1 MTDRKFMTKAIELA
15 RKGTGRVDPNPLVGA
30 VIVKE
35 DSIMAEGYHR
45 AYGELHA
52 ERAALAA
59 LESFGGRAEGCD
71 IYVTLEPCC
80 HHGKQPPCT
89 DAIIESGIRRVIV
102 GSPDPN
108 PLVAGKG
115 IEILRNSG
123 IEVIEDFMRDECDS
137 LNPVFFHYIST
148 GRPYVVMKYAMTM
161 DGKTAAYTGESKWI
175 TGEEA
180 RYRVH
185 QDRNKYYGIMTGI
198 GTVLRDDP
206 LLNCRIPE
214 GRHPVRIICD
224 SGLRTPT
231 DSQIVKTAD
240 KYPTIIATCCKDE
253 DRYRTYEDTGCKVIT
268 VPETEDGHVDLV
280 QLMDILGRE
289 KIDSILLEGGSRLNW
304 SALESGIVSKIQAY
318 IAPKIFGGAGA
329 PSPVSGQGVP
339 SPDRAFRLSIPEI
352 SFTGQDILLESEVL
366 GCSQE

>member
-1 MTDRKFMTKAIELA
+1 MTDRKLMTRAIELA
-15 RKGTGRVDPNPLVGA
+15 KKGTGRVDPNPLVGA
-30 VIVKE
+30 VIVK
-35 DSIMAEGYHR
+35 DGSIIAEGYHR

-59 LESFGGRAEGCD
+59 LERSGGRAEGCD

-115 IEILRNSG
+115 IEILRKNG
-123 IEVIEDFMRDECDS
+123 IEVIEDFMREECDS
-137 LNPVFFHYIST
+137 LNHVFFQYIST

-185 QDRNKYYGIMTGI
+185 QDRNRYYGIMVGI

-224 SGLRTPT
+224 SSLRTPVY
-231 DSQIVKTAD
+231 SQIVRTAD

-253 DRYRTYEDTGCKVIT
+253 GRHSTYKDAGCKIIT
-268 VPETEDGHVDLV
+268 VPETEDRHVDLI
-280 QLMDILGRE
+280 QLMDALGGE

-304 SALESGIVSKIQAY
+304 SALDSGIVNKVQVY

-329 PSPVSGQGVP
+329 PSPVGGQGVP
-339 SPDRAFRLSIPEI
+339 SPDKAFRLSEPEI